1 MLTAAVSR
9 LRDRDCGKVF
19 ERQDMSIGSIDR
31 GAVSPV
37 STAPHHPFDVATSVV
52 RNADGSWQ
60 GSTSEDYWAFVGPF
74 GGFTAATML
83 RSILDHP
90 DRSGDPLSL
99 TTNLCAPVVAG
110 RFRLQSR
117 LVRATRSTQ
126 HWLVELSQDDG
137 GVAAIATAVLATRR
151 ESWAHQP
158 ARRPD
163 APTFDKTPVYR
174 FNGSMPSWVAQY
186 EFRFVSGAPGFD
198 TARTTPNDASSLVWM
213 ADAEPRRLDALSLTA
228 LSDCFFG
235 RIFQA
240 LGRVVPFGTVSM
252 ATYFHADS
260 ADLAAEDATVVL
272 GAAKGRSFSK
282 NYGDQVGELWSPSG
296 RLLAT
301 TTQMAYYKA

>member
-1 MLTAAVSR
+1 
-9 LRDRDCGKVF
+9 
-19 ERQDMSIGSIDR
+19 MSIEGVDR
-31 GAVSPV
+31 PS
-37 STAPHHPFDVATSVV
+37 STQPGDVAGHHPFDVATAVA
-52 RNADGSWQ
+52 RNADGSWR

-83 RSILDHP
+83 RTILDHP
-90 DRSGDPLSL
+90 ERSGDPLSL
-99 TTNLCAPVVAG
+99 TTNLCAPVAAG
-110 RFRLQSR
+110 SFQLQSR

-126 HWLVELSQDDG
+126 HWLVELRSDG
-137 GVAAIATAVLATRR
+137 GVAAIASAVLATRR

-158 ARRPD
+158 ANRPN
-163 APTFDKTPVYR
+163 APAFDRTPVYR
-174 FNGSMPSWVAQY
+174 FSGPMPSWVAQY

-198 TARTTPNDASSLVWM
+198 TALSAPNDASSLVWM
-213 ADAEPRRLDALSLTA
+213 RDAEPRRLDALSLTA
-228 LSDCFFG
+228 ISDCFFG

-260 ADLAAEDATVVL
+260 ADLAAEDATMVL
-272 GAAKGRSFSK
+272 GAANGRSFSK

>member
-1 MLTAAVSR
+1 
-9 LRDRDCGKVF
+9 
-19 ERQDMSIGSIDR
+19 MSIESSD
-31 GAVSPV
+31 APV
-37 STAPHHPFDVATSVV
+37 TPGIISRTGHPFDIATAVT

-60 GSTSEDYWAFVGPF
+60 GSTSENYWAFVGPF

-83 RSILDHP
+83 RAILDHP
-90 DRSGDPLSL
+90 ERSGDPLSL
-99 TTNLCAPVVAG
+99 TTNLCAPVAAG
-110 RFRLQSR
+110 SFRLQSR

-137 GVAAIATAVLATRR
+137 GVAAIASAVLATRR

-158 ARRPD
+158 LTRPQAPAFD
-163 APTFDKTPVYR
+163 ATPVYR
-174 FNGSMPSWVAQY
+174 FNGPMPSWVPQY
-186 EFRFVSGAPGFD
+186 EFRFASGAPGFD
-198 TARTTPNDASSLVWM
+198 TARSTPNDATSLVWM
-213 ADAEPRRLDALSLTA
+213 RDKEPRRLDALSLA
-228 LSDCFFG
+228 AISDCFFG
-235 RIFQA
+235 RVFQA

-260 ADLAAEDATVVL
+260 ADLAAENTTMVL
-272 GAAKGRSFSK
+272 GAANGRSFSK